1 MIVEDDKDDE
11 DDNDVEDDK
20 TDLLYD
26 SGNIIFNNP
35 GNNAMRLVFSSDFPV
50 QLIKFWA
57 YTRSEVIWKVS
68 KQNKS
73 TP

>member
-20 TDLLYD
+20 TDLY
-26 SGNIIFNNP
+26 SGNIVFNNP
-35 GNNAMRLVFSSDFPV
+35 GNSAMRLVFSSDFPV
-50 QLIKFWA
+50 QLLKFWA

-68 KQNKS
+68 NQNKS
-73 TP
+73 TL